1 MRALELLNYLGAL
14 DDDGNLTSFGQ
25 LMSEFPLDPQF
36 AKALMVSPRYGCSED
51 ILSIIAMLN
60 VPNPFIRPN
69 NDRKNADAAKSQ
81 FDHADGDHL
90 TLLNAYNAYK
100 ENEEDSKWCFNNYLN
115 VRSLKQADNVRK
127 QLERYL
133 YRTDSKHVQTA
144 SDPAVHHLNIR
155 KALTAGFFMQVAHL
169 EQKGLYMTTKDN
181 QVLFFNQ
188 VGHVASFMLFAIE
201 TGMDYL

>member
-51 ILSIIAMLN
+51 ILTIIAMLN

-69 NDRKNADAAKSQ
+69 NDRKNADAAKAQ
-81 FDHADGDHL
+81 FDHDDGDHL

-100 ENEEDSKWCFNNYLN
+100 ENEGDSQWCFNNYLN
-115 VRSLKQADNVRK
+115 VRSLKQADNVRQ
-127 QLERYL
+127 QLQRYL
-133 YRTDSKHVQTA
+133 YRTDSNHAPTA
-144 SDPAVHHLNIR
+144 TDPAKHHLNIR

-181 QVLFFNQ
+181 QVLQINL
-188 VGHVASFMLFAIE
+188 VCDVTSFLLLTI
-201 TGMDYL
+201 